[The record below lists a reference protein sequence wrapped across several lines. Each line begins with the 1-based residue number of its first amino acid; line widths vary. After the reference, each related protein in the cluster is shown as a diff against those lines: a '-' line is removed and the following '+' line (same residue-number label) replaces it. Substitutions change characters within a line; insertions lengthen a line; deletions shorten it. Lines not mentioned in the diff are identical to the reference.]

1 MWSTALYYNDKAL
14 LDSGATEN
22 FLDEQ
27 VWKSLKI
34 GHFQLKKPLTINNVN
49 STENQQGKVMHYCWI
64 KIQYQD

>member
-34 GHFQLKKPLTINNVN
+34 GHFQLKKPLTVNNVN
-49 STENQQGKVMHYCWI
+49 GTKNR
-64 KIQYQD
+64 